1 MSTQSPT
8 IHHTEALGVTL
19 SQISSIAIRYAMV
32 VVFLWFGGLKF
43 SAYEAN
49 AIAGLA
55 ANSPFLA
62 WLHAGLGVQAFSNMI
77 GLTEITAGIL
87 IALHPFSP
95 KLGVLGAAIASA
107 TFLVTISFLFSTP
120 GVVEA
125 SAGGFPILSVLPGQF
140 LLKDL
145 VLFAVS
151 VWLLAGSLQKIR

>member
-1 MSTQSPT
+1 MSIQSPT
-8 IHHTEALGVTL
+8 SHPADGLSVTL

-43 SAYEAN
+43 SSYEAN

-55 ANSPFLA
+55 TNSPFLA
-62 WLHAGLGVQAFSNMI
+62 WLHAALGVQLFSNMI
-77 GLTEITAGIL
+77 GLTELAAGIL

-95 KLGVLGAAIASA
+95 KLGAIGAAIASA

-120 GVVEA
+120 GVSEV